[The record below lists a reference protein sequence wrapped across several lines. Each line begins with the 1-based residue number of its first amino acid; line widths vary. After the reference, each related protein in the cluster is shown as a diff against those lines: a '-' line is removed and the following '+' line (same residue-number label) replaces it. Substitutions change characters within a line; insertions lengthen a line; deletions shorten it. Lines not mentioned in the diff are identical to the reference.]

1 MTLNLIPQTESY
13 QIGEQRLILN
23 SVTWEQYETLRATLD
38 DFPGLRMTYLEGTLE
53 IMTPSPEHEF
63 DKKTIAR
70 LIEIYAL
77 EMDIDL
83 SGYGSTTFRKQAKE
97 RGLEPDEC
105 YCFGQLKEFPD
116 IALEVVIS
124 SGGIEKLDVYQG
136 LQVPEVWFWKNNKF
150 SLYRLREQGYELISH
165 SEFLPELDFSVLA
178 QYVRYPSQTQAV
190 KAYRETLRQLPK

>member
-105 YCFGQLKEFPD
+105 YGFGQLKEFPD

-136 LQVPEVWFWKNNKF
+136 LQVPEVWFWKNNQF
-150 SLYRLREQGYELISH
+150 YLYRLREQGYELISH

-190 KAYRETLRQLPK
+190 KAYRDTLRKLL

>member
-1 MTLNLIPQTESY
+1 MTLNLIPQTETH

-23 SVTWEQYETLRATLD
+23 NVTWEQYETLRATLD
-38 DFPGLRMTYLEGTLE
+38 NFPGLRMTYLEGTLE

-63 DKKTIAR
+63 DKTTIAR

-150 SLYRLREQGYELISH
+150 FLYRLREQGYELISH

-190 KAYRETLRQLPK
+190 KAYRDTLRKLL